1 MRDPGP
7 ALARPTRLNY
17 DIYLGV
23 TNPYTQGF
31 KPSGQRAVRLTNYG
45 MSGPSQVDSPRP
57 TPFRTFI
64 VKIHQRCNLRCDYC
78 YVYQLDGDSWRSRPR
93 VISRSVIDE
102 LAFRIGEHATAHK
115 LTELGIVLHGGEP
128 LLAGPEVVAYTVHAI
143 RAALGHRRV
152 NFSIQTNGLLLNGR
166 VLKLFAELDLK
177 VGLSLD
183 GDMEMHDRHR
193 RLADGSGSY
202 SQAAA
207 AASLLS
213 GYPSL
218 FSGILGVIDLQ
229 NDPVRTYEALARFRP
244 PVIDFLL
251 PHGNW
256 SAPPPGRPI
265 GGVTA
270 PYADWL
276 TAVFDH
282 WYSTADGSVAIRL
295 FDEIIGLLLGGAST
309 TEEVGLSP
317 VAIAVIETD
326 GTIALSDV
334 FQSATDATGL
344 NVARDAFDAALRTPR
359 ALAVGARASTLS
371 AQCRACPVGQVCGGG
386 LYAHRYR
393 SENEYDNPS
402 VYCAD
407 LYRLINHI
415 RSRLAADLLP
425 LNNGD

>member
-1 MRDPGP
+1 MS
-7 ALARPTRLNY
+7 RPL
-17 DIYLGV
+17 
-23 TNPYTQGF
+23 
-31 KPSGQRAVRLTNYG
+31 
-45 MSGPSQVDSPRP
+45 QVDSPHV

-78 YVYQLDGDSWRSRPR
+78 YVYRLDDSWRSRPR
-93 VISRSVIDE
+93 VISNSIIDQ
-102 LAFRIGEHATAHK
+102 LAFRIGEHAADHD
-115 LTELGIVLHGGEP
+115 LPELDIVLHGGEP
-128 LLAGPEVVAYTVHAI
+128 LLAGPEIVAYAVRTI
-143 RAALGHRRV
+143 RAALGPHRQA
-152 NFSIQTNGLLLNGR
+152 NFSVQTNGLLLDGQFLR
-166 VLKLFAELDLK
+166 LFADLDLK

-193 RLADGSGSY
+193 RLPDGSGSY
-202 SQAAA
+202 SRAAE

-213 GYPSL
+213 GYPRL
-218 FSGILGVIDLQ
+218 FSGILSVIDLR
-229 NDPVRTYEALARFRP
+229 NDPVRAYEALARFRP

-256 SAPPPGRPI
+256 STPPPGRRA
-265 GGVTA
+265 GEDTA

-276 TAVFDH
+276 SAAFDH
-282 WYSTADGSVAIRL
+282 WYRTADGSITVRL
-295 FDEIIGLLLGGAST
+295 FEEIMSLLLGGASR

-317 VAIAVIETD
+317 VAVVVVESD

-344 NVARDAFDAALRTPR
+344 NVSRDAFDAALRTPR
-359 ALAVGARASTLS
+359 AVAVGATAPILS
-371 AQCRACPVGQVCGGG
+371 SQCRACPVGQVCGGG

-393 SENEYDNPS
+393 AENGFDNPS

-407 LYRLINHI
+407 LYRLIIHI

-425 LNNGD
+425 LNNGE

>member
-1 MRDPGP
+1 
-7 ALARPTRLNY
+7 
-17 DIYLGV
+17 
-23 TNPYTQGF
+23 
-31 KPSGQRAVRLTNYG
+31 
-45 MSGPSQVDSPRP
+45 MSGPPQVDSPRL

-102 LAFRIGEHATAHK
+102 LTFRIGEHATAHN
-115 LTELGIVLHGGEP
+115 LTELDVVLHGGEP
-128 LLAGPEVVAYTVHAI
+128 LLAGPEVVAYTVRAI
-143 RAALGHRRV
+143 RASLGHRRV
-152 NFSIQTNGLLLNGR
+152 NFSIQTNGLLLDR
-166 VLKLFAELDLK
+166 QVLKLFADLDLK

-202 SQAAA
+202 SQAAT

-256 SAPPPGRPI
+256 SAPPPGRPASAE
-265 GGVTA
+265 TA

-282 WYSTADGSVAIRL
+282 WYGTADGSIVIRL
-295 FDEIIGLLLGGAST
+295 FDEIISLLLGGVSR

-317 VAIAVIETD
+317 VAVVVVESD

-334 FQSATDATGL
+334 FQSATAATGL
-344 NVARDAFDAALRTPR
+344 NVSRDAFDAALQTPR
-359 ALAVGARASTLS
+359 AVAVGAKAATLS
-371 AQCRACPVGQVCGGG
+371 AQCRACPVGPVCGGG

-393 SENEYDNPS
+393 TENGFDNPS

-407 LYRLINHI
+407 LYRLITHI

-425 LNNGD
+425 LNNGE

>member
-1 MRDPGP
+1 MHGP
-7 ALARPTRLNY
+7 L
-17 DIYLGV
+17 
-23 TNPYTQGF
+23 
-31 KPSGQRAVRLTNYG
+31 
-45 MSGPSQVDSPRP
+45 QVDRARL

-78 YVYQLDGDSWRSRPR
+78 YVYKLDGDSWRSRPR

-102 LAFRIGEHATAHK
+102 LAMRIDEHATAHT
-115 LTELGIVLHGGEP
+115 LSELDIVLHGGEP
-128 LLAGPEVVAYTVHAI
+128 LLAGPEVVAYTVRAI
-143 RAALGHRRV
+143 RAAVGHRQV
-152 NFSIQTNGLLLNGR
+152 NFSIQTNGLLLDR
-166 VLKLFAELDLK
+166 QFLKLFADLDLK

-183 GDMEMHDRHR
+183 GDMEMQDRHR

-213 GYPSL
+213 RHPSV
-218 FSGILGVIDLQ
+218 FSGILSVIDLR

-256 SAPPPGRPI
+256 SVPPPGRLADAE
-265 GGVTA
+265 TA

-282 WYSTADGSVAIRL
+282 WYRTGDGSISIRL
-295 FDEIIGLLLGGAST
+295 FDEIIGLLLGGASR

-317 VAIAVIETD
+317 VAVVVVESD

-334 FQSATDATGL
+334 FRSATDATGL
-344 NVARDAFDAALRTPR
+344 NVSRDGFDAALRTPR
-359 ALAVGARASTLS
+359 AVAVGARASTLS
-371 AQCRACPVGQVCGGG
+371 SKCRACPVGQVCGGG

-393 SENEYDNPS
+393 TENGFDNPS
-402 VYCAD
+402 VYCSD
-407 LYRLINHI
+407 LYRLIMHI
-415 RSRLAADLLP
+415 RSRLAADFLP
-425 LNNGD
+425 LNNGE